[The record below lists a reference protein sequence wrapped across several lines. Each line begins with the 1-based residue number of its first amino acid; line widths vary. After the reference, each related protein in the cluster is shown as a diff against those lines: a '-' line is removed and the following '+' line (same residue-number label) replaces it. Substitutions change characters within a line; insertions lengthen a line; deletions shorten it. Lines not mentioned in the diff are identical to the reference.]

1 MRRTATLGIF
11 ASAVVLGIVM
21 YMPAVQGQANP
32 GESEVQR
39 GLDITP
45 VPVNLAGKN
54 RSLVGLGSYYVNGP
68 SDCVGCHTSNT
79 GFLGGGNNFGPVT
92 TRNLTPDENG
102 RPAGLTLEEFRQA
115 IRFGTDFKNL
125 APPGPLIIMP
135 WLAYRHGT
143 DRYIEA
149 IYEYLRSIPCVEGGP
164 GVPANR
170 CS

>member
-1 MRRTATLGIF
+1 
-11 ASAVVLGIVM
+11 
-21 YMPAVQGQANP
+21 
-32 GESEVQR
+32 
-39 GLDITP
+39 
-45 VPVNLAGKN
+45 
-54 RSLVGLGSYYVNGP
+54 
-68 SDCVGCHTSNT
+68 VGCHTSNT

>member
-1 MRRTATLGIF
+1 MRRTTTLGML
-11 ASAVVLGIVM
+11 ASAVLLGIVVN
-21 YMPAVQGQANP
+21 MPSVQGQANP

-39 GLDITP
+39 GFDISP

-79 GFLGGGNNFGPVT
+79 GFLGGGNNFGPVV
-92 TRNLTPDENG
+92 TRNLTPDSSG
-102 RPAGLTLEEFRQA
+102 RPAGLTRDEFVQA

-135 WLAYRHGT
+135 WPAYRHGT
-143 DRYIEA
+143 DRYLDA